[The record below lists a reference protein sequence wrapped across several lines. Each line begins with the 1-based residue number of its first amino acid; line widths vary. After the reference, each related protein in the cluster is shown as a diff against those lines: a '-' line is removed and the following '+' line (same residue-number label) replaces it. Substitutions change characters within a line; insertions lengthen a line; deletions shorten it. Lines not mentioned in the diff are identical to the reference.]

1 MNGQVK
7 VAIPSAA
14 PGGLDAV
21 CSDHFGHCDC
31 FTLVV
36 ADEKGTLGVNV
47 VPNRHGK
54 GCNSVVNQLRDEGAD
69 VIMVR
74 GIGLRPLMGF
84 QQVGIKVFQGAGV
97 KVGDVVES
105 FYTGSA
111 IAVDERSSC
120 GGGGGTGTGNG
131 TGLGGGHRHGQ
142 CGSRH

>member
-7 VAIPSAA
+7 VAIPSVA
-14 PGGLDAV
+14 PGGLDAA

-36 ADEKGTLGVNV
+36 ADEGGTVGVDV
-47 VPNRHGK
+47 VPNMHGT
-54 GCNSVVNQLRDEGAD
+54 GCNSVVDQLRDAGAD

-74 GIGLRPLMGF
+74 GIGRRPLMGF

-97 KVGDVVES
+97 RVGDVVES

-120 GGGGGTGTGNG
+120 GGGGGG
-131 TGLGGGHRHGQ
+131 GGGHRHGQ

>member
-7 VAIPSAA
+7 VAIPSVA
-14 PGGLDAV
+14 PGGLDAA

-36 ADEKGTLGVNV
+36 ADEKGTVGVDV

-54 GCNSVVNQLRDEGAD
+54 GCNSVVNQLREVGAD
-69 VIMVR
+69 VIMVK

-97 KVGDVVES
+97 RVSDVVES

-120 GGGGGTGTGNG
+120 GGGGG
-131 TGLGGGHRHGQ
+131 LGGGNRHGQ

>member
-7 VAIPSAA
+7 VAIPSVA
-14 PGGLDAV
+14 PGGLDAA

-36 ADEKGTLGVNV
+36 ADEKGTVGVDV

-54 GCNSVVNQLRDEGAD
+54 GCNSVVNQLREVGAD
-69 VIMVR
+69 VIMVK

-97 KVGDVVES
+97 RVSDVVES

-120 GGGGGTGTGNG
+120 GGGEGRGGGG
-131 TGLGGGHRHGQ
+131 GLGGGNRHGQ